1 MLNQPRVNSQ
11 QQQRRRQFIKQFGLC
26 STLPFFQSVAQLA
39 AQSPTP
45 PKRLVCIG
53 TEYGMHA
60 PAFFPSTT
68 GPDYTLPE
76 LLVPLQPTR
85 NALTVIEGLDHQLG
99 GGHKGVQGFLTGERF
114 SFSNSSMYSLDQ
126 YAADRVG
133 NDTRFPSLT
142 LDLNGSNSWS
152 WNRYGVK
159 MRGIGNPAQLFD
171 MLFQPL
177 LPNEKQSATA
187 EINVENS
194 VLDTIARSA
203 KQLDN
208 KLGSQDRHKFQ
219 EYLNAVEE
227 TGRRLDRSR
236 HWIRQDKPA
245 VQDAKNAL
253 HQPSSGEDRRYIA
266 MRSMFDLCALAF
278 RTDSTRI
285 VTIHIPGGNG
295 VLKLD
300 GISDGYHSLSHHGQ
314 DPEKILQLKRVELQY
329 VKELARFLNTLK
341 DIPDGDGSMLDHTL
355 IYFGS
360 GMGNASSHSNRN
372 LPVLLAG
379 GNMKHG
385 NSLKYQRDTKP
396 LCNLYVS
403 MLQWL
408 GVETDSFGSSSG
420 NMSELF

>member
-1 MLNQPRVNSQ
+1 
-11 QQQRRRQFIKQFGLC
+11 
-26 STLPFFQSVAQLA
+26 
-39 AQSPTP
+39 
-45 PKRLVCIG
+45 
-53 TEYGMHA
+53 MHA

-142 LDLNGSNSWS
+142 LDLNGTNSWS

-159 MRGIGNPAQLFD
+159 MRGIGNPNQLFD

-177 LPNEKQSATA
+177 LPNEKQRATA
-187 EINVENS
+187 EINVEKS
-194 VLDTIARSA
+194 VLDTIARSG

-253 HQPSSGEDRRYIA
+253 HQPSSGEDRRYIT

-314 DPEKILQLKRVELQY
+314 DPEKIRQLKRVELQY

-341 DIPDGDGSMLDHTL
+341 DIPDGNGSMLDHTL

-379 GNMKHG
+379 GNMKHSH
-385 NSLKYQRDTKP
+385 SLKYQRDSKP

-408 GVETDSFGSSSG
+408 GVETDSFGNSSG

>member
-1 MLNQPRVNSQ
+1 MSNRPRVISQ
-11 QQQRRRQFIKQFGLC
+11 LQQRRRQFIKQLGLC
-26 STLPFFQSVAQLA
+26 STLPFFQSVNQLA
-39 AQSPTP
+39 AQSSSP

-60 PAFFPSTT
+60 PAFFPTT
-68 GPDYTLPE
+68 SGPDYALPE
-76 LLVPLQPTR
+76 LLLPLKPAR
-85 NALTVIEGLDHQLG
+85 GALTVIEGLDHQLG

-114 SFSNSSMYSLDQ
+114 SFSKSSMYSLDQ
-126 YAADRVG
+126 YAADRIG

-171 MLFQPL
+171 MLFKPL
-177 LPNEKQSATA
+177 LTNQKEQAATK
-187 EINVENS
+187 INNDQS

-203 KQLDN
+203 KQLN
-208 KLGSQDRHKFQ
+208 SKLGSQDRHKFQ
-219 EYLNAVEE
+219 EYLNAIQE
-227 TGRRLDRSR
+227 TSRRLNRSR
-236 HWIRQDKPA
+236 YWIGQDKPVVA
-245 VQDAKNAL
+245 DAENAI
-253 HQPSSGEDRRYIA
+253 QQQSGGEDRRYLT

-285 VTIHIPGGNG
+285 VTLHVPGGNG
-295 VLKLD
+295 VLQLE

-314 DPEKILQLKRVELQY
+314 DPDKIDQLKRVELEY
-329 VKELARFLNTLK
+329 IKELARFMHTLAS
-341 DIPDGDGSMLDHTL
+341 IPEGNGSLLDHTL

-385 NSLKYQRDTKP
+385 NSLKYEPDSKP

-408 GVETDSFGSSSG
+408 GVETDSFAGSRG